1 MLLSH
6 RIDEPSDHSR
16 FALQLFFSSS
26 SASAACWARAGHRVI
41 GVDVN
46 SVKVEMLAA
55 GRSPILEPSMSDLVA
70 EGHRANRLS
79 ATTEG
84 IAAVQNS
91 DISFLCVG
99 TPSLRNGKLDL
110 GHIERVAREIGTA
123 LKQKKSHHTVVVRST
138 LLPGT
143 TESLVIPM
151 LESASGR
158 RSGMNSGL

>member
-1 MLLSH
+1 
-6 RIDEPSDHSR
+6 
-16 FALQLFFSSS
+16 
-26 SASAACWARAGHRVI
+26 
-41 GVDVN
+41 
-46 SVKVEMLAA
+46 
-55 GRSPILEPSMSDLVA
+55 MSNLVA
-70 EGHRANRLS
+70 EGHRTSRLS
-79 ATTEG
+79 ATTDG

-91 DISFLCVG
+91 DISFVCVG

-151 LESASGR
+151 LERCEWAPIWHR
-158 RSGMNSGL
+158 FCGLLQPRIHARG